1 MIDWNRVQVLKN
13 EVGSEDFGEIV
24 DLFLEEVETAIAEL
38 TAAGDRKGLGENLH
52 FLKGSA
58 LSVGFARFSDLCQA
72 GETAAEQGQTELI
85 DLEELSEAYQASK
98 KTFLEELPQFLAA

>member
-1 MIDWNRVQVLKN
+1 MIDWNRVEVLKN

-24 DLFLEEVETAIAEL
+24 DLFLEEVESAIAEL
-38 TAAGDRKGLGENLH
+38 SESTDRSGLGDNLH

-72 GETAAEQGQTELI
+72 GETAAEKGQADQI
-85 DLEELSEAYQASK
+85 DLDELLKAYQDSK
-98 KTFLEELPQFLAA
+98 KIFLEELPQFLAA